1 MSVLCTAGTI
11 LTQIMAF
18 IFGIEYTPMIMGS
31 FLISYFCIEVVCRYL
46 FHQSTDSVRFLFSVY
61 VVIVSISLAVVY
73 TECDIL
79 VILATI
85 IYVGILTLFWYWP
98 EFPFFG
104 FFTELFDS
112 TETA

>member
-1 MSVLCTAGTI
+1 MFVLCTAGTI
-11 LTQIMAF
+11 LTQIVAF
-18 IFGIEYTPMIMGS
+18 LFGIKDTPMIMGP
-31 FLISYFCIEVVCRYL
+31 FLISYFCIEVICRYL
-46 FHQSTDSVRFLFSVY
+46 FHQSSDSVRFLFAVY

-73 TECDIL
+73 TECDRL
-79 VILATI
+79 VILATV